1 MKEKKYEKNGRI
13 TGAVL
18 SGIVFCIFFVFM
30 MVVFTILQ
38 FMEEPIM
45 PPAIYLYFMA
55 TFLIPTIG
63 IGVSLY
69 FRIREIKS
77 GEEDEAKKY

>member
-1 MKEKKYEKNGRI
+1 MKKSYEKNGRI

-18 SGIVFCIFFVFM
+18 SSIIICIFFVFM
-30 MVVFTILQ
+30 MVIFTILQ
-38 FMEEPIM
+38 FMEEPM
-45 PPAIYLYFMA
+45 PLTIYLYFMA